1 MQHRHRPRKLLT
13 AKALEALRVD
23 IDRGVPISRAMQ
35 NTGIDA
41 SRPVVMGI
49 YNAYVSG
56 QFNDNLFPAWLDQ
69 DGPPVQSQPADWTYD
84 GLFPATGGWKHG
96 QH

>member
-1 MQHRHRPRKLLT
+1 MKHKHRPRKLLT
-13 AKALEALRVD
+13 PLALEAIHSDLS
-23 IDRGVPISRAMQ
+23 RGVPISRALQ
-35 NTGIDA
+35 NA
-41 SRPVVMGI
+41 NLALSRPVVTQL
-49 YNAYVSG
+49 YNAWRAG
-56 QFNDNLFPAWLDQ
+56 IFADALFPAWLDP